1 MAEVD
6 VRGVSVVHWN
16 PQRAVT
22 RFGVRIGRRP
32 VDNFGDLI
40 GPFLVDRLVDRQ
52 ARATRSGLRLLTV
65 GSIMRLAEP
74 GDSVWGTGVNGKS
87 LGADVAFGPGELDV
101 RAVRG
106 PLTQQFLERRGV
118 AAPSVFGDPGLLVAD
133 LFDRDEI
140 RERRGIA
147 DVTIVPNLHDFAH
160 TRRSHREALDPRS
173 PLVECIERIASSRLV
188 VGSSL
193 HGIVVAE
200 AFGIPA
206 RLVQPGTE
214 PSFKYDDYYRGTGR
228 DGYTPAADVAQAV
241 ALGGEPPLEWDPAP
255 LRAAFPHDLW
265 QPEVTR

>member
-1 MAEVD
+1 MAEID

-16 PQRAVT
+16 PRRAVT
-22 RFGVRIGRRP
+22 RFGVPVGRRP

-40 GPFLVDRLVDRQ
+40 GPFLVERFAGAQ
-52 ARATRSGLRLLTV
+52 ASRAGTRLLTV
-65 GSIMRLAEP
+65 GSIMRMGRP
-74 GDSVWGTGVNGKS
+74 GDVVWGTGVNGKS
-87 LGADVAFGPGELDV
+87 LDADFAFGPGELDV

-106 PLTQQFLERRGV
+106 PLTQQFLEQRGV
-118 AAPSVFGDPGLLVAD
+118 SAPAVFGDPGLLVAD

-140 RERRGIA
+140 RERRGTV
-147 DVTIVPNLHDFAH
+147 DVTIVPNLHDFASV
-160 TRRSHREALDPRS
+160 RRSYREALDPRS

-200 AFGIPA
+200 ALGIPA

-228 DGYTPAADVAQAV
+228 KSHTPAPDVARAV
-241 ALGGEPPLEWDPAP
+241 ALGGEPPLDWDPAP
-255 LRAAFPHDLW
+255 MRAAFPGELW
-265 QPEVTR
+265 QSGEA